1 MPFYSCLY
9 FLPSFFIVGY
19 LKLIYGVVDYVFE
32 LVNIHWWLN
41 LIAHSLAIWHKSIA
55 ILKSAFMYN
64 AMVCTS
70 CENNDQAKQCLDFSK
85 IIAIS
90 GLKKVT
96 TRVFFAST
104 FFILFFSWLFNWNK
118 IMCSNC
124 VPLLKY
130 FTFIFSSYIGSRI
143 SSKVEILVEDNL
155 ISGAIENFRPI
166 NLSFLLC

>member
-1 MPFYSCLY
+1 MPLYASLY

-70 CENNDQAKQCLDFSK
+70 CENNDRAKQCLDFSK

-96 TRVFFAST
+96 TRVFFCKHLLHS
-104 FFILFFSWLFNWNK
+104 FFSWLFNWNK

-124 VPLLKY
+124 VPLLQY
-130 FTFIFSSYIGSRI
+130 FTFIFSS
-143 SSKVEILVEDNL
+143 
-155 ISGAIENFRPI
+155 
-166 NLSFLLC
+166 

>member
-1 MPFYSCLY
+1 MPLYASLY

-96 TRVFFAST
+96 TSFLQAPSSF
-104 FFILFFSWLFNWNK
+104 FFSWLFNWNK

-124 VPLLKY
+124 VPLLQY
-130 FTFIFSSYIGSRI
+130 FTFIFSS
-143 SSKVEILVEDNL
+143 
-155 ISGAIENFRPI
+155 
-166 NLSFLLC
+166 